1 MAEKRE
7 VERGRKL
14 LIPPFLSPQQEKKEQ
29 KRTERRARVK
39 SAEGVE
45 EGDARLAADVYE
57 ALEKPAEV
65 EIVAPGGSSH
75 EKKKVFRAV
84 LGEKVPSG
92 EVHISAEDL
101 RALGIAEGTVVTVR
115 KK

>member
-1 MAEKRE
+1 MAEGRD

-29 KRTERRARVK
+29 RRGERRARVR

-45 EGDARLAADVYE
+45 EGVAKLATDVYE
-57 ALEKPAEV
+57 ALDKPAEV

-75 EKKKVFRAV
+75 EKKKTFRAV
-84 LGEKVPSG
+84 LDEKVPSG
-92 EVHISAEDL
+92 EVHLSAEDL
-101 RALGIAEGTVVTVR
+101 RALGVAENTVVTVR
-115 KK
+115 KR

>member
-1 MAEKRE
+1 MAERRE
-7 VERGRKL
+7 VERGKRL
-14 LIPPFLSPQQEKKEQ
+14 LIPPYLSPQQERREQ
-29 KRTERRARVK
+29 KKSERRAKIRH
-39 SAEGVE
+39 AEGVE
-45 EGDARLAADVYE
+45 DGVAKLAPDVYE
-57 ALEKPAEV
+57 ELDKPAEV

-84 LGEKVPSG
+84 LGEKIPSG
-92 EVHISAEDL
+92 EIHVSAEDL

>member
-1 MAEKRE
+1 MAEGRD

-29 KRTERRARVK
+29 KRGERRAKLR

-45 EGDARLAADVYE
+45 EGVARLAPDVYE
-57 ALEKPAEV
+57 ALDKPAEV

-75 EKKKVFRAV
+75 EKKRTFRAV
-84 LGEKVPSG
+84 LDEKVPSG
-92 EVHISAEDL
+92 EVHLSAEDL
-101 RALGIAEGTVVTVR
+101 RALGVAENTVVTVR
-115 KK
+115 KR

>member
-1 MAEKRE
+1 MSEGKD

-29 KRTERRARVK
+29 RRGERRARLR

-45 EGDARLAADVYE
+45 EGVARLAPDVYE
-57 ALEKPAEV
+57 ALDKPAEV

-75 EKKKVFRAV
+75 EKKRTFRAV
-84 LGEKVPSG
+84 LDEKVPGG
-92 EVHISAEDL
+92 EVHVSAEDL
-101 RALGIAEGTVVTVR
+101 RALGVAENTVVTVR
-115 KK
+115 KR

>member
-1 MAEKRE
+1 MSEGKD

-29 KRTERRARVK
+29 RRGERRARLR

-45 EGDARLAADVYE
+45 EGVARLAPDVYE
-57 ALEKPAEV
+57 ALDKPAEV

-75 EKKKVFRAV
+75 EKKKTFRAV
-84 LGEKVPSG
+84 LDEKVPGG
-92 EVHISAEDL
+92 EVHASAEDL
-101 RALGIAEGTVVTVR
+101 RALGVAENTVVTVR
-115 KK
+115 KR

>member
-1 MAEKRE
+1 MSEGKD

-29 KRTERRARVK
+29 RRGERRARLR

-45 EGDARLAADVYE
+45 EGVARLAPDIYE
-57 ALEKPAEV
+57 ALDKPAEV

-75 EKKKVFRAV
+75 EKKKIFRAV
-84 LGEKVPSG
+84 LDEKVPSG
-92 EVHISAEDL
+92 EVHVSAEDL
-101 RALGIAEGTVVTVR
+101 RALGVAENTVVTVR
-115 KK
+115 KR

>member
-1 MAEKRE
+1 MAERRE
-7 VERGRKL
+7 VERGKRL

-29 KRTERRARVK
+29 KRSERRVK
-39 SAEGVE
+39 IKRADDVEKGV
-45 EGDARLAADVYE
+45 AKLAPDVYE
-57 ALEKPAEV
+57 ALDKPAEV
-65 EIVAPGGSSH
+65 EIVAPGGSSQ

-92 EVHISAEDL
+92 EIHISAEDL

-115 KK
+115 KR

>member
-1 MAEKRE
+1 MAEGRD

-29 KRTERRARVK
+29 KRGERRARLR

-45 EGDARLAADVYE
+45 EGVARLAPDVYE
-57 ALEKPAEV
+57 ALDKPAEV

-75 EKKKVFRAV
+75 EKKRTFRAV
-84 LGEKVPSG
+84 LDEKVPSG
-92 EVHISAEDL
+92 EVHVSAEDL
-101 RALGIAEGTVVTVR
+101 RALGVAENTVVTVR
-115 KK
+115 KR

>member
-1 MAEKRE
+1 MSEGKD

-29 KRTERRARVK
+29 RRGERRARLR

-45 EGDARLAADVYE
+45 EGVARLAPDVYE
-57 ALEKPAEV
+57 ALDKPAEV

-75 EKKKVFRAV
+75 EKKRTFRAV
-84 LGEKVPSG
+84 LDEKVPSG
-92 EVHISAEDL
+92 EVYVSAEDL
-101 RALGIAEGTVVTVR
+101 RALGVAENTVVTVR
-115 KK
+115 KR

>member
-1 MAEKRE
+1 MAEGRD

-29 KRTERRARVK
+29 RRGERRARVR

-45 EGDARLAADVYE
+45 EGVAKLAPDVYE
-57 ALEKPAEV
+57 ALDKPAEV

-75 EKKKVFRAV
+75 EKKKTFRAV
-84 LGEKVPSG
+84 LDEKVPSG
-92 EVHISAEDL
+92 EVHLSAEDL
-101 RALGIAEGTVVTVR
+101 RALGVAENTVVTVR
-115 KK
+115 KR